1 MIDNCWA
8 SAVAAA
14 AQNGNNSNAIHYGS
28 THPSQLARV
37 LTESLVSTNADAPPR
52 VGILPRPSIRFQPE
66 HILHAPT
73 LSTHATSAVAV
84 KQYSSSAAAPAAPP
98 RRKKPKTPPRQVVA
112 AVAREE
118 APKSPLSRQPEEM
131 EDADAFLSFVQSVN
145 HRSNDH
151 AATKRDVT
159 I

>member
-14 AQNGNNSNAIHYGS
+14 AQNGNNNNAIHYGS
-28 THPSQLARV
+28 THPSQLARM

-52 VGILPRPSIRFQPE
+52 VGILPRPSMRFQTE

-73 LSTHATSAVAV
+73 LSTHATSAVAA
-84 KQYSSSAAAPAAPP
+84 KEYSSSAAAPP
-98 RRKKPKTPPRQVVA
+98 RRKKLKTPPRQVAAA
-112 AVAREE
+112 AVVREE

-145 HRSNDH
+145 HRSTDL